1 VILEDG
7 GKDNIADLEQLGWGL
22 GMEMG
27 WDWETVRLRV
37 TGIDAAVW
45 SDVREDIREYY
56 WGVIHKKQ
64 HTSHLEQQLA
74 RPHGDPRFAL
84 EIAGWRESEESLIEM
99 WTLAPEFPKLQHSK
113 YVGGR

>member
-37 TGIDAAVW
+37 AGMDAALGRLSW
-45 SDVREDIREYY
+45 EKIGGDY
-56 WGVIHKKQ
+56 WGVVHKKQ
-64 HTSHLEQQLA
+64 HTSRGAAGTAA
-74 RPHGDPRFAL
+74 RGPSVCA
-84 EIAGWRESEESLIEM
+84 
-99 WTLAPEFPKLQHSK
+99 
-113 YVGGR
+113 